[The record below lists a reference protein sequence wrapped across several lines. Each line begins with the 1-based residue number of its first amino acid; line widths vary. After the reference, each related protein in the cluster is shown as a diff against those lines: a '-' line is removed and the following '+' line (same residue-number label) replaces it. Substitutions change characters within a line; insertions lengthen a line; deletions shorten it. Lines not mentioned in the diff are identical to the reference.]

1 MLSCPCQAFRGVKG
15 AQAGLTNLARLH
27 QVGQWADSL
36 QTAGEMS
43 DASEVLMALYEQL
56 APVAAKA
63 GQPGLLDTM
72 FGLHVKVCCGSVTAQ
87 C

>member
-1 MLSCPCQAFRGVKG
+1 MP
-15 AQAGLTNLARLH
+15 AQ
-27 QVGQWADSL
+27 VWQWADSL
-36 QTAGEMS
+36 QAAGEMS

-63 GQPGLLDTM
+63 GQPGLLDTV
-72 FGLHVKVCCGSVTAQ
+72 FGLHVQVCSSSVTAH